1 MASNANGNG
10 NAHNDTF
17 FTASQ
22 GCTQAN
28 ISLIPEDLTFCI
40 RRFLSDKDQHPPS
53 WGCTRDSIPLVHEDA
68 GFCMRQFL
76 EEPLPVGMRPVR
88 GEKEA
93 AGNMSVLLHAFDED
107 IGNSPVG
114 HGSAHN

>member
-10 NAHNDTF
+10 SQHNDTS
-17 FTASQ
+17 FTATQ

-40 RRFLSDKDQHPPS
+40 RRFLSDKDQRPPS
-53 WGCTRDSIPLVHEDA
+53 KGCTRDGIPLVHEDA
-68 GFCMRQFL
+68 GFCMRRFL
-76 EEPLPVGMRPVR
+76 EEPMPVGMRPVR
-88 GEKEA
+88 GEAEA
-93 AGNMSVLLHAFDED
+93 EGNMSVLLHALDAK

-114 HGSAHN
+114 HN